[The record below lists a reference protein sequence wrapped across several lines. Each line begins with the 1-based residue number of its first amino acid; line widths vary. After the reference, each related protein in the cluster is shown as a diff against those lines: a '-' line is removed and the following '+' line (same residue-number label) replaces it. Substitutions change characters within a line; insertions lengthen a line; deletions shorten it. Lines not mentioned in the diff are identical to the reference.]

1 MLKLQPAGRGEEED
15 NTMQQR
21 TWEDKTL
28 FSSFSRGWTV
38 SSRFTL
44 VDEHTWCFF
53 SRTVVKL
60 INLQVKHLPSV
71 IALSTPDVF
80 SPHVLL
86 IASRKKKKSQSLD
99 FSTDLNI
106 KTAHLVSSCSTL
118 SRRFNVHIETTLQ
131 LGNQKSGCGPS
142 PKGITGW
149 YSHTAEDEECLHL
162 KETHRKSHTRSPS
175 LVLRHTQLD
184 ILKNSTT
191 LHFPL
196 TSFAPS
202 RIFLDFCGSQCLS
215 SLQLVKYS
223 VESN

>member
-53 SRTVVKL
+53 SCTVVKL

-80 SPHVLL
+80 LPDVLL

-118 SRRFNVHIETTLQ
+118 SQFSLMRRRFNVHLETTLQ

-149 YSHTAEDEECLHL
+149 YSHTAEDEDWF
-162 KETHRKSHTRSPS
+162 KGDTQKITHEVSVSGF
-175 LVLRHTQLD
+175 
-184 ILKNSTT
+184 TT
-191 LHFPL
+191 HAARYFKKLYNATF
-196 TSFAPS
+196 SS
-202 RIFLDFCGSQCLS
+202 DFVR
-215 SLQLVKYS
+215 SLQDFSGLLWL
-223 VESN
+223 